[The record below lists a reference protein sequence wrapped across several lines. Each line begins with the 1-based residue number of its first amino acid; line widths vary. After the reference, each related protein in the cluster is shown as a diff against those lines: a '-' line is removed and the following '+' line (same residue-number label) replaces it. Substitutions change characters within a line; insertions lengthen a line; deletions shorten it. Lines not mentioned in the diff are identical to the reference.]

1 MVNLSKENINKPLR
15 EYTPAHI
22 CDEYAPAP
30 QHNSTNTPPA
40 VEVVPQKQ
48 TLAAHANKAISYTQA
63 SADHRQE
70 YLASTFQISSE
81 AAMSQYGLLT
91 IFQKIIKKCTSV
103 TLLITILISL
113 MCLSFIVGFVCEVI
127 GSNNLGL
134 ALLETSLIFTLITLL
149 ANPQLTNMPTYVFRT
164 IKRATDIYISH
175 YGAYETDRKIM
186 ESPQR
191 VECYIYKPIF
201 CKDEKAFDAVTK
213 DKHDVFILYSS
224 KTQCAIVIDPKLF
237 E

>member
-30 QHNSTNTPPA
+30 QHNPTNTPPA

-91 IFQKIIKKCTSV
+91 IFQKIIKKCTSA

-113 MCLSFIVGFVCEVI
+113 MCLSFIVGFVCGVI
-127 GSNNLGL
+127 
-134 ALLETSLIFTLITLL
+134 TSLISFIFTLITLL
-149 ANPQLTNMPTYVFRT
+149 ANPQLTNMPSYVFRT

-213 DKHDVFILYSS
+213 DTHDVFILYSS